1 MATIT
6 IAQYDISAYATIQ
19 PYVTQKIRS
28 ESITYAL
35 NGSMLVDRVGQPK
48 KKITVTVGSMPVT
61 LWNTIKSVLSGAS
74 FSVVFNDGNTNVV
87 NGTFHCMSEIP
98 DNYIYFGQS
107 ASDPTLVGGF
117 SLEME
122 EV

>member
-1 MATIT
+1 
-6 IAQYDISAYATIQ
+6 
-19 PYVTQKIRS
+19 
-28 ESITYAL
+28 
-35 NGSMLVDRVGQPK
+35 MLIDCVGQPK
-48 KKITVTVGSMPVT
+48 KKLTVTIGSMPVT
-61 LWNTIKSVLSGAS
+61 MWRTIKSILAGAS
-74 FSVVFNDGNTNVV
+74 FSVVFNDGSTNVV